1 MRAEARA
8 RQPHVGLRLLIT
20 PTAWLAFQPSR
31 GPCPNPIRPRLL
43 GRKQK
48 DRALSTKLTPS
59 DLAEVEEL
67 LARWNEAVDG
77 DSNDAE
83 HEIGVDMSEFLWRL
97 HGGLPEREL

>member
-1 MRAEARA
+1 MPDPH
-8 RQPHVGLRLLIT
+8 QPTPLVG
-20 PTAWLAFQPSR
+20 A
-31 GPCPNPIRPRLL
+31 
-43 GRKQK
+43 RKQE
-48 DRALSTKLTPS
+48 DRVLNTKLTPS

-83 HEIGVDMSEFLWRL
+83 HEVGVDMSEFLWRL